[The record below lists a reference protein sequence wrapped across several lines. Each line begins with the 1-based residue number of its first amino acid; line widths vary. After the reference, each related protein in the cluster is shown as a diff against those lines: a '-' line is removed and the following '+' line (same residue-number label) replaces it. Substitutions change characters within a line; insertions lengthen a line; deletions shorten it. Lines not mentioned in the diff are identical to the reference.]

1 MPGQDESSDLS
12 DDAEAKKR
20 DDSQE
25 TTRSWEK
32 GMEEILSQSAEGTNS
47 TDTLILDF

>member
-12 DDAEAKKR
+12 GGAEAKRR
-20 DDSQE
+20 DASQE

-32 GMEEILSQSAEGTNS
+32 GVEEILSQSAERNQ
-47 TDTLILDF
+47 FY